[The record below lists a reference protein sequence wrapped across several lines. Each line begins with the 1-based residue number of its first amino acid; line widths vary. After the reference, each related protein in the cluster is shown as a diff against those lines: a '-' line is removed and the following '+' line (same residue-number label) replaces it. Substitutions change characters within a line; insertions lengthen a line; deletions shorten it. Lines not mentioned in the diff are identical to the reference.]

1 VRVAYFLE
9 LAAVTFLVLVLAGGV
24 SAQRGDVIRLKPD
37 STQIRVTAFAQ
48 ATAVKKP
55 DSASKL
61 PPLSMTCPMHPD
73 VVESKPGSCPLCK
86 MSLVPVRLDTSW
98 MCPIHTHVM
107 PDKPGACPLCGR
119 SLVEARVAVT
129 WTCAA
134 QPGISRLEPGTCPDG
149 TPTRERRTLRPHGN
163 HNPQHGGQF
172 FMAADNWHHVEG
184 TYPRAGV
191 FRLYIYDD
199 YARPLSAA
207 SLKRVAAR
215 VVTDERYDPKTRT
228 STDLKAFPLRPSRD
242 GAYLEARVSGATLP
256 ATMTAKIRIKPESPE
271 YRFDFTFAGLT
282 KEPPR
287 AAVQAAR
294 AQDPIRLKPDS
305 TTQSSAPNQPSA
317 PKQSSAPSTA
327 LEDPSA
333 GPPTPIAT
341 PIPETVP
348 AILADLKIRNDE
360 IRQLIRD
367 GQFGAVWVPAFR
379 AKDLAV
385 ALEPHIGHL
394 PPADRE
400 AAEPALQRLVRFAWL
415 LDSFGDL
422 GNRQQVEDAYAAFG
436 SAAAD
441 VATAFKGAQ

>member
-1 VRVAYFLE
+1 MGQKRARFCASQGQLDRTAKKGCHRVGLRVTHFLE
-9 LAAVTFLVLVLAGGV
+9 FGAVTFLVLVLAGGV
-24 SAQRGDVIRLKPD
+24 SAQRGN
-37 STQIRVTAFAQ
+37 AA
-48 ATAVKKP
+48 
-55 DSASKL
+55 KL
-61 PPLSMTCPMHPD
+61 PALSMTCPMHPD

-107 PDKPGACPLCGR
+107 PEKPGACPLCGR

-129 WTCAA
+129 WTCVA

-184 TYPRAGV
+184 TYPRAGT
-191 FRLYIYDD
+191 FRLYVYDD
-199 YARPLSAA
+199 YARPLSVAN
-207 SLKRVAAR
+207 LRRVAAR
-215 VVTDERYDPKTRT
+215 LVTDERYDPKTRT

-242 GAYLEARVSGATLP
+242 GAYLEARVTGATVP

-271 YRFDFTFAGLT
+271 YRFDFTFPGLT

-287 AAVQAAR
+287 AVQAAR
-294 AQDPIRLKPDS
+294 TPAPIRADS
-305 TTQSSAPNQPSA
+305 TNKPSA
-317 PKQSSAPSTA
+317 PDQSAPPA
-327 LEDPSA
+327 LADPAA

-394 PPADRE
+394 TPADRE

-436 SAAAD
+436 RAVTD
-441 VATAFKGAQ
+441 VAGAFKGAQ

>member
-1 VRVAYFLE
+1 MRVTHILE
-9 LAAVTFLVLVLAGGV
+9 LGAVTFLVLVLAGGV
-24 SAQRGDVIRLKPD
+24 SAQRGGAPQVRLKADTTQVRLKPD
-37 STQIRVTAFAQ
+37 TTTA
-48 ATAVKKP
+48 
-55 DSASKL
+55 KL

-73 VVESKPGSCPLCK
+73 VIESKPGSCPLCK

-107 PDKPGACPLCGR
+107 PGKPGACPLCGR

-134 QPGISRLEPGTCPDG
+134 QPGINRVEPGTCPDG
-149 TPTRERRTLRPHGN
+149 TPTTERRTLRPHGN

-184 TYPRAGV
+184 TYPRTGV
-191 FRLYIYDD
+191 FRLYVYDD

-207 SLKRVAAR
+207 NLKRVAAR

-242 GAYLEARVSGATLP
+242 GAYLEARITGAAFP
-256 ATMTAKIRIKPESPE
+256 ATMTAKVRIKPESPE
-271 YRFDFTFAGLT
+271 YRFDFTFPGLT

-287 AAVQAAR
+287 AAVPAAR
-294 AQDPIRLKPDS
+294 PASNNASATARAKTPAAPPAPTPDP
-305 TTQSSAPNQPSA
+305 AA
-317 PKQSSAPSTA
+317 A
-327 LEDPSA
+327 
-333 GPPTPIAT
+333 PPTPVPT

-348 AILADLKIRNDE
+348 EILAQLQTRNAE
-360 IRQLIRD
+360 IRQLI
-367 GQFGAVWVPAFR
+367 GEGNFGAVWVPAFQ

-394 PPADRE
+394 TPAARD

-436 SAAAD
+436 RATSD
-441 VATAFKGAQ
+441 VAAAFKGAQ